1 MQAHPL
7 STTAARISSLP
18 SSLPPTPALTRP
30 ASSLALPRA
39 LPPSLLL
46 PAPLRSTALRS
57 RAEPH
62 AGRVPF
68 PSSIGPGSVAQQ
80 VGLAHDAGNLLGAL
94 RLYSDLLG
102 APGVLRAEHR
112 HYAEELSLIA
122 ARSTALIARLL
133 QSSSPNAVAL
143 AQPDAEPGRAAEPAT
158 SRPASTAAVLR
169 NLAPV
174 LERIAAGAARVTVST
189 PATVPAVEVPA
200 EALERI
206 VVNLVRNAAEA
217 IRSSREG
224 SRGAGQI
231 RIALEVFA
239 GALRLTVE
247 DNGPGMPPAVA
258 AAFLRPAPLPAGA
271 TRGLGHRIV
280 HELAASTGGQLSI
293 RVRPGRGSIFCIRWA
308 LPEAANTEPAGRAV
322 HSGHLDHDST
332 ATFAL
337 PQATPCEPALA
348 QSVSP
353 GVPLC

>member
-30 ASSLALPRA
+30 ASSLALPRT
-39 LPPSLLL
+39 LPPTLLL
-46 PAPLRSTALRS
+46 PTPLRS

-62 AGRVPF
+62 AGRIPF
-68 PSSIGPGSVAQQ
+68 PHSIPTGSVAQHL
-80 VGLAHDAGNLLGAL
+80 GLAHDAGNLLGAL

-122 ARSTALIARLL
+122 ARSSALITRLL
-133 QSSSPNAVAL
+133 QSSSPTAVAM
-143 AQPDAEPGRAAEPAT
+143 AQPDAEPERAAEPAT

-231 RIALEVFA
+231 RIALEVFS

-258 AAFLRPAPLPAGA
+258 AAFLRPAPLPVGA

-308 LPEAANTEPAGRAV
+308 LPEAANTEPAERTAHGA
-322 HSGHLDHDST
+322 SPNLAST
-332 ATFAL
+332 PTFAL
-337 PQATPCEPALA
+337 PQAPPCEPALA